1 MGKFITPLRV
11 EQVSEA
17 TEHGNSIWKL
27 LDPLI
32 YQSDRLG
39 LVIVDS
45 GTQSDFASVPRL
57 PISFLFAGG
66 RSNAPAVLHDDL
78 YNKKT
83 VTRLQADNLIFESI
97 VDSLPNNKM
106 LAYAVAG
113 VTWLSVRLFG
123 WAYWR

>member
-1 MGKFITPLRV
+1 MGKFITTLKA
-11 EQVSEA
+11 EQISEA
-17 TEHGNSIWKL
+17 TAHHNATWKL
-27 LDPLI
+27 LEPLI
-32 YQSDRLG
+32 YQSNRLG

-45 GTQSDFASVPRL
+45 GTESDFSSVPRL

-83 VTRLQADNLIFESI
+83 VTRLQADNLIFEAI

-106 LAYAVAG
+106 LAYAVAS